1 MKIFS
6 TILMLFLLVS
16 ANAQTKIEYIEQQ
29 LTNLEMELKRHN
41 PAWSLDNIQK
51 TKLIQIFEEKYQKVN
66 VILSSKMEKLE
77 VSDKLTR
84 IDQNTNPKYLPR
96 SASNKGWPLT
106 SRNQKLSW
114 SKTNQG
120 LFSYFQ
126 KTSNNNLLPIR
137 IDGRNP

>member
-66 VILSSKMEKLE
+66 VVLSSKMEKLE

-84 IDQNTNPKYLPR
+84 IDQEYKPKVLATLSVEQR
-96 SASNKGWPLT
+96 MALNK
-106 SRNQKLSW
+106 QE
-114 SKTNQG
+114 SKIV
-120 LFSYFQ
+120 LE
-126 KTSNNNLLPIR
+126 
-137 IDGRNP
+137 